1 MVLMMIMVQQMK
13 IMMLIFIKNDMLFID
28 KTTGARPGGLAL
40 GFLKVWGAVG
50 SGFLADVYLI
60 LRC

>member
-40 GFLKVWGAVG
+40 GFLMVWGCGWVR
-50 SGFLADVYLI
+50 VP
-60 LRC
+60 R